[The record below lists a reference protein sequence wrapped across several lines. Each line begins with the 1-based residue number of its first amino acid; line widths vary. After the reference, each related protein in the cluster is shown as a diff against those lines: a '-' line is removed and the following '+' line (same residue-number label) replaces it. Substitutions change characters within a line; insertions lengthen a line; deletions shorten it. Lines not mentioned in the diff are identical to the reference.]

1 MLVRVNDYS
10 PILNEAGVRVIQAT
24 GHGVRVNPSQIINVS
39 TNTVVG
45 LEEDGETPIDVYR
58 VRFNG
63 GTQIWTDED
72 GIDDIND
79 WLFPIDMAP
88 VAP

>member
-39 TNTVVG
+39 TAAVVG
-45 LEEDGETPIDVYR
+45 LEEDGETEIDVFR
-58 VRFNG
+58 VRFKG

-79 WLFPIDMAP
+79 WRFPIDIAG
-88 VAP
+88 

>member
-39 TNTVVG
+39 TAAVVG
-45 LEEDGETPIDVYR
+45 LEEDGETEIDVFR
-58 VRFNG
+58 VRFKG

-79 WLFPIDMAP
+79 WRFPANIQAI
-88 VAP
+88 V